1 LRNFI
6 LALFVIVLAGC
17 SNAPAPKTTTTKTG
31 DPVFDK
37 HITELDKDVVEMGEA
52 AEELTWLD
60 HHVQPLVDRL
70 IETGDRIENTSDQA
84 EKARLRLEFEQITA
98 ELEVKEKERAQL
110 FGKEKPKAGAFR
122 FDLKP
127 KSHYGHVAGVG
138 DVSVT
143 EESRVDHKIGAFP
156 RSSFGYIST
165 EWHLTSR
172 IINLDRT
179 CSTTMTPK
187 GVVHV
192 RRALGCNRVMSKAD
206 KLPKQSRSR
215 G

>member
-1 LRNFI
+1 MRYFN

-17 SNAPAPKTTTTKTG
+17 SNAPVPKTTTTQTG

-37 HITELDKDVVEMGEA
+37 HSAELDETVVEMGKA

-70 IETGDRIENTSDQA
+70 VETGDRIENTGDQA
-84 EKARLRLEFEQITA
+84 EKARLRLEFDRITA
-98 ELEVKEKERAQL
+98 ELKVKEKERVLL
-110 FGKEKPKAGAFR
+110 FGERKPKAGAF
-122 FDLKP
+122 
-127 KSHYGHVAGVG
+127 
-138 DVSVT
+138 
-143 EESRVDHKIGAFP
+143 RVDHKIGAFP
-156 RSSFGYIST
+156 RSSFSGINT

-192 RRALGCNRVMSKAD
+192 RRALGCNRMMSTAD